1 MRRCLATRLDSIL
14 LTLVLDFEAIQPT
27 SFLSLLLLDNVVDDV
42 LIVVLDVWV
51 AGINATH
58 ERKGFESFFIP
69 LSCRQPTW

>member
-42 LIVVLDVWV
+42 LVVVLDVWV

-58 ERKGFESFFIP
+58 ERKGLESFFIP